1 MKKAFKAY
9 QVADAKEARNLL
21 AGNGVKKAVIYREG
35 PDYKLAFSVFTKENK
50 GLMRHVISPD
60 TVSELCA
67 DDKYGEHLFRQICQ
81 MKKDG
86 DLFYRAGSL
95 ENPMYYGRLGPN
107 NTVEDCYNTPLFRD
121 EKYPA
126 GMDLNRYVGRS
137 QGLMHRLEDGVCRTF
152 NKNFNSQYHKYSIG
166 SRYSD
171 YGMGTKDS
179 AKMNILY
186 TFDRNADGS
195 LPDLSK
201 PVQAPIS
208 QYEIDRVADVF
219 GIEPVDGVYTKGVS
233 FTPIIALDRLPTGTL
248 SRFLGGHISK
258 NEAENRDGA
267 VFLSSPYCFNLRSSS
282 GEVRH
287 DVVIDPVKAM
297 AILDASN
304 VLKTSSKQTIVKGVF
319 PGAMAEYDRKPY
331 PPLMDDTY
339 LYTENEVD
347 ALYENEPGVSSVF
360 RDPCIDESST
370 LLSMKAISE
379 KPAAPSGRIR
389 SVYVPSI
396 DVTGDPGHVP
406 FSEKS
411 HNHYASM
418 LTKCGYLEKSGKIVN
433 GKVTDALNSPNEDA
447 NEFGD
452 ETGFDLMF

>member
-21 AGNGVKKAVIYREG
+21 AGDGVKKAVIYREG

-60 TVSELCA
+60 TVSELCM
-67 DDKYGEHLFRQICQ
+67 DDKYGEQLFRQICQ

-86 DLFYRAGSL
+86 NLFYRAGSL

-107 NTVEDCYNTPLFRD
+107 NTNEDCYNTPLFRD
-121 EKYPA
+121 EKYPP

-137 QGLMHRLEDGVCRTF
+137 QGLMRKLEDGVCRDF
-152 NKNFNSQYHKYSIG
+152 NKSFNSQYHKHFVG

-171 YGMGTKDS
+171 YGVGMKDS

-195 LPDLSK
+195 FPDLSK
-201 PVQAPIS
+201 PIQAPIS
-208 QYEIDRVADVF
+208 QYEVDRVADVF

-233 FTPIIALDRLPTGTL
+233 FTPIIALDRLPTGLL
-248 SRFLGGHISK
+248 SRFLGGHLSK
-258 NEAENRDGA
+258 STVEDRGGL
-267 VFLSSPYCFNLRSSS
+267 FLSSPYCFNLRSSS

-297 AILDASN
+297 SILDTSN

-319 PGAMAEYDRKPY
+319 QGAMAEYDRKPY
-331 PPLMDDTY
+331 PPLMNDTY
-339 LYTENEVD
+339 LYAENEVD
-347 ALYENEPGVSSVF
+347 ALYENKPGVSSVF
-360 RDPCIDESST
+360 RDPCIDESSI

-389 SVYVPSI
+389 SVYVPSV
-396 DVTGDPGHVP
+396 DVIGDPGHIS

-418 LTKCGYLEKSGKIVN
+418 LTKCGYLEKSGKIVD
-433 GKVTDALNSPNEDA
+433 GKVTDALNPSNEDA
-447 NEFGD
+447 D
-452 ETGFDLMF
+452 DFDDDFDVVF